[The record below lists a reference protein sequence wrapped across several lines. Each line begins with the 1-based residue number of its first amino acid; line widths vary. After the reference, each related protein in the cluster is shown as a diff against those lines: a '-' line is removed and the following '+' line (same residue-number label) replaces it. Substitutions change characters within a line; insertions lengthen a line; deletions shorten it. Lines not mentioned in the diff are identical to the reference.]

1 MAGHSKWANIKHRKG
16 RADAARGKLFTR
28 LIREIT
34 VAARE
39 GGGDEANNP
48 RLRAAILNAKSE
60 NMPAANIERAVKK
73 GTGDLPGESYESAVY
88 EGYGPGGV
96 AIFIEVLT
104 DNKNRAVSQVR
115 HLLNKYNASMAESG
129 SVAWVFDQKGLV
141 VVSRDSVDEDTLMT
155 AALEAGA
162 EDIVEDDAVYEIY
175 TPAQGFDA
183 VQKALAAQQIPVE
196 RAELTRVPQNTVP
209 IEGTTAAQ
217 VIRLLEMLESQDDV
231 QRVYANFEMDDEQL
245 AALISP

>member
-34 VAARE
+34 VSARE

-60 NMPAANIERAVKK
+60 NMPAANIERAVRK
-73 GTGDLPGESYESAVY
+73 GTGDLPGESYEGAVY

-96 AIFIEVLT
+96 ALFIEVLT
-104 DNKNRAVSQVR
+104 DNRNRTVSQVR
-115 HLLNKYNASMAESG
+115 HLLNKHNASMAESG

-141 VVSRDSVDEDTLMT
+141 VVARENADEETLML

-162 EDIVEDDAVYEIY
+162 EDIVEDEAVYEVY
-175 TPAQGFDA
+175 TSPQGFGP
-183 VQKALAAQQIPVE
+183 VQKALAAQRIPVE
-196 RAELTRVPQNTVP
+196 RAELTRVPQNTVTV
-209 IEGTTAAQ
+209 EGNTAERL
-217 VIRLLEMLESQDDV
+217 IRLLETLEAQDDV
-231 QRVYANFEMDDEQL
+231 QRVYANFEMDEEEL
-245 AALISP
+245 SALVSP

>member
-1 MAGHSKWANIKHRKG
+1 MAGHSKWANIKHKKG

-104 DNKNRAVSQVR
+104 DNRNRAVSQVR

-141 VVSRDSVDEDTLMT
+141 VVSRDSVDEDTLMM

-162 EDIVEDDAVYEIY
+162 EDIVEEDAVYEVY
-175 TPAQGFDA
+175 TPSQGFDA
-183 VQKALAAQQIPVE
+183 VQKALAARQIPIE

-209 IEGTTAAQ
+209 VEGTTAAQ
-217 VIRLLEMLESQDDV
+217 VIRLLETLESHDDV
-231 QRVYANFEMDDEQL
+231 QRVYANFEMDEEQL
-245 AALISP
+245 AALTST

>member
-1 MAGHSKWANIKHRKG
+1 MAGHSKWANIKHKKG

-34 VAARE
+34 VSARE

-60 NMPAANIERAVKK
+60 NMPAANIERAIKK

-141 VVSRDSVDEDTLMT
+141 VVSRNNVDEDTLMM

-162 EDIVEDDAVYEIY
+162 EDVVEEETVYEVY
-175 TPAQGFDA
+175 TSPQGFDG
-183 VQKALAAQQIPVE
+183 VQKAFAAQQIPIE
-196 RAELTRVPQNTVP
+196 RAEFTRVPQNTVP
-209 IEGTTAAQ
+209 VEGTTAAK

-231 QRVYANFEMDDEQL
+231 QRVYTNFEMDEEQL
-245 AALISP
+245 AALISS

>member
-1 MAGHSKWANIKHRKG
+1 MAGHSKWANIKHKKG

-104 DNKNRAVSQVR
+104 DNRNRAVSQVR

-141 VVSRDSVDEDTLMT
+141 VVSRDSVDEDTLMI

-162 EDIVEDDAVYEIY
+162 EDIVEEDAVYEVY
-175 TPAQGFDA
+175 TPSQGFDA
-183 VQKALAAQQIPVE
+183 VQKALAARQIPIE

-209 IEGTTAAQ
+209 VEGTTAAQ
-217 VIRLLEMLESQDDV
+217 VIRLLESLESHDDV
-231 QRVYANFEMDDEQL
+231 QRVYANFEMDEEQL
-245 AALISP
+245 AALTST

>member
-1 MAGHSKWANIKHRKG
+1 MAGHSKWANIKHQKG

-104 DNKNRAVSQVR
+104 DNRNRAVSQVR

-141 VVSRDSVDEDTLMT
+141 VVSRDSVDEDTLMM

-162 EDIVEDDAVYEIY
+162 EDIVEEDAVYEVY
-175 TPAQGFDA
+175 TPSQGFDA
-183 VQKALAAQQIPVE
+183 VQKALAARQIPIE

-209 IEGTTAAQ
+209 VEGTTAAQ
-217 VIRLLEMLESQDDV
+217 VIRLLETLESHDDV
-231 QRVYANFEMDDEQL
+231 QRVYANFEMDEEQL
-245 AALISP
+245 AALTST